1 MESVMGIFNRLLI
14 GGSKGLEEWS
24 SNFDLEDVEP
34 FLARVSSH
42 VESGFGALQI
52 QRLVKRI
59 AAMKVESDRWFA
71 FRVTHRGRRGK
82 LKIYVFMED
91 IDAPGMALF
100 APDDLC
106 REIAREGKSYFA
118 GR

>member
-1 MESVMGIFNRLLI
+1 MGIFNRLLI

-34 FLARVSSH
+34 FLARVSTH
-42 VESGFGALQI
+42 IESGDLQI

-71 FRVTHRGRRGK
+71 FRITHGGRRGK
-82 LKIYVFMED
+82 LKVYVFMED

-100 APDDLC
+100 APDELC
-106 REIAREGKSYFA
+106 GEIAREGKSYFA